1 MVSAASSTKQRTSEG
16 NGSERGGFCGALQRT
31 PPPLPAALARRLS
44 NKENVGFGRVSLFFF
59 FALYVLCIFRF
70 YFCISE

>member
-44 NKENVGFGRVSLFFF
+44 NKENVGFGRVSFF
-59 FALYVLCIFRF
+59 FAFNVLY
-70 YFCISE
+70 ISLFLDLKKKKK